1 MNLDEI
7 YKRLEVIDSERATL
21 EEAILG
27 IDLKLEEVKLEQ
39 ITTGVMPNVKWLY
52 RAKYALGCKKIELKK
67 LNIER
72 ESLKRMA
79 KAKEKERNQI
89 RTESFERIFVKIAKD
104 YLAYEEFQKIKN
116 LANDFIENKNN
127 IEEKEVRT
135 IKKGTSWSKEDEKY
149 LKENYKNATIEEL
162 SIALGRSENA
172 IKSKIQII
180 KKKAKS

>member
-52 RAKYALGCKKIELKK
+52 RAKHALGCKKIELKK

-89 RTESFERIFVKIAKD
+89 RTESFERIFI
-104 YLAYEEFQKIKN
+104 
-116 LANDFIENKNN
+116 NKNEIN
-127 IEEKEVRT
+127 F
-135 IKKGTSWSKEDEKY
+135 GFDEKY

>member
-39 ITTGVMPNVKWLY
+39 ITTGVIPNVKWLY

-116 LANDFIENKNN
+116 LANEIIAKQRRVNMKIIKIENCFNCPLSNHILKDNRWVSLCESGANINYTNYFIEA
-127 IEEKEVRT
+127 
-135 IKKGTSWSKEDEKY
+135 DEPIPTWCP
-149 LKENYKNATIEEL
+149 LDDD
-162 SIALGRSENA
+162 R
-172 IKSKIQII
+172 
-180 KKKAKS
+180 